1 MNKLYT
7 VTSAKVKPN
16 ATQIAMRRAN
26 ETGKNGQKL
35 AMSPKIK
42 DDIESLVSSDLL
54 ILSGDKRANGSLKNL
69 VDKRGREYECA
80 VALVQASTVLDT
92 AYSAKK
98 ARTHRKLISDAF
110 VAALPDIIEFGLNIG
125 FQTPTF
131 PNLLGF
137 GFEQNDEFQTAV
149 WEMFLQDKVFHE
161 FFYAGY
167 AKTDWTLGGKGERKR
182 RKRAFDLFLDGIN
195 YHIHALSI
203 NHKPLAAGETSKLED
218 RLTRL
223 KAKKT
228 DLKKSE
234 SHIIQFYK
242 IEKRLIRNSLKV
254 VKAWTH
260 CLKTVY
266 KKMVGKPLRIK
277 TKSGLARFTFQNVSV
292 DEIKNYDAGES
303 KSGIFF
309 EIAKTASYTAK
320 GLDFKELTP
329 ELLHDAEKTFR
340 NKRIIN
346 PFGAFRQA
354 AQRRVELPISFVV
367 RSRWMLLNYLVNQ
380 PTQQPAKPQ
389 LETDNTLFDNVLSK
403 EKETLKKYGIRLC
416 SQGLRNTW
424 LNYLKVNAPLIIERR
439 RNDLLGRFPHA
450 VFTDLNNQTY
460 YGWRAEKLIKQRE
473 KESKAD
479 YKAHTDKYRQFEMY
493 RLAVYDADEFK
504 RADDYYHF
512 VNDIRRQR
520 ERKKYLK
527 RVFRGVAF
535 QKVDERYVPQTT

>member
-1 MNKLYT
+1 MSKLYT
-7 VTSAKVKPN
+7 VSSAKVKPN

-35 AMSPKIK
+35 AMSPKINE
-42 DDIESLVSSDLL
+42 DIESLVSSDML
-54 ILSGDKRANGSLKNL
+54 ILSADKRANGSLKNL
-69 VDKRGREYECA
+69 VDKKAREYECA
-80 VALVQASTVLDT
+80 VALVQASTVLDAT
-92 AYSAKK
+92 YSAKK
-98 ARTHRKLISDAF
+98 ARTHRKTISDAF
-110 VAALPDIIEFGLNIG
+110 GAALNDVIEFGLNIG

-131 PNLLGF
+131 PNLLGV
-137 GFEQNDEFQTAV
+137 GFQQNDEFQTAV

-167 AKTDWTLGGKGERKR
+167 AKTDWTLGGKTER
-182 RKRAFDLFLDGIN
+182 RKTGRAFDLYLDGIN
-195 YHIHALSI
+195 YHSHVLSI
-203 NHKPLAAGETSKLED
+203 NHKPLAAGETSALEN
-218 RLTRL
+218 RLAYMKRYPNS
-223 KAKKT
+223 KKHT
-228 DLKKSE
+228 ADD
-234 SHIIQFYK
+234 
-242 IEKRLIRNSLKV
+242 KRAIRNSLKV

-354 AQRRVELPISFVV
+354 AQRKPKTDAPS
-367 RSRWMLLNYLVNQ
+367 LVNQ
-380 PTQQPAKPQ
+380 PTQQLTNAQ
-389 LETDNTLFDNVLSK
+389 LETDNTLFDNVLSG
-403 EKETLKKYGIRLC
+403 EKETLKNYGIRLC
-416 SQGLRNTW
+416 SQGLRDTW

-450 VFTDLNNQTY
+450 VFTDLNNKTY

-473 KESKAD
+473 KESLLDYDAHAD
-479 YKAHTDKYRQFEMY
+479 TFRQFESY
-493 RLAVYDADEFK
+493 QLTYDADEFK

-512 VNDIRRQR
+512 VNDIRRSR

-527 RVFRGVAF
+527 RVFRGVAYS
-535 QKVDERYVPQTT
+535 DERYAPQTI

>member
-1 MNKLYT
+1 MYRLNDNAENGKQK
-7 VTSAKVKPN
+7 SKAKAKPT

-26 ETGKNGQKL
+26 ETETNGQKL

-42 DDIESLVSSDLL
+42 SDIESLVVSDML

-80 VALVQASTVLDT
+80 VALVQASTILDT
-92 AYSAKK
+92 TYTAKK
-98 ARTHRKLISDAF
+98 ARTHRKTISDAF
-110 VAALPDIIEFGLNIG
+110 GAALNDVIEFNLNIG

-131 PNLLGF
+131 PNLLGV

-149 WEMFLQDKVFHE
+149 WEMFLQEKVFHE

-167 AKTDWTLGGKGERKR
+167 AKTDWTLGNRAER
-182 RKRAFDLFLDGIN
+182 RKTGRAFDLNLDGIN
-195 YHIHALSI
+195 YHLHALSI
-203 NHKPLAAGETSKLED
+203 NHKPLAAGETGALENRLAYMKKYPNSKKHTAD
-218 RLTRL
+218 DIC
-223 KAKKT
+223 A
-228 DLKKSE
+228 
-234 SHIIQFYK
+234 
-242 IEKRLIRNSLKV
+242 IRNSLKV
-254 VKAWTH
+254 VKAWTK

-266 KKMVGKPLRIK
+266 RKMFGKSLRIK

-292 DEIKNYDAGES
+292 DEIKNYKAGES

-320 GLDFKELTP
+320 GLAFRELTP

-340 NKRIIN
+340 NKRVIN

-354 AQRRVELPISFVV
+354 VQRKPKAVALS
-367 RSRWMLLNYLVNQ
+367 LVNQ
-380 PTQQPAKPQ
+380 PTQQPTKAQP
-389 LETDNTLFDNVLSK
+389 ETNNTLFDNVLSG
-403 EKETLKKYGIRLC
+403 EKETLKNYGIRLC

-450 VFTDLNNQTY
+450 VFTDLTDATY

-479 YKAHTDKYRQFEMY
+479 YDAHADTFRQFEMY
-493 RLAVYDADEFK
+493 RLGHYDADEFK
-504 RADDYYHF
+504 AKDDYYHF
-512 VNDIRRQR
+512 VNDIRRRR

-527 RVFRGVAF
+527 RVFRGWQNA
-535 QKVDERYVPQTT
+535 

>member
-1 MNKLYT
+1 MYRLND
-7 VTSAKVKPN
+7 SAKNGKQKKVKPN
-16 ATQIAMRRAN
+16 ATEIAMRRAT
-26 ETGKNGQKL
+26 ETRENGQKL

-54 ILSGDKRANGSLKNL
+54 ILSGDKRANGSLKNQ

-98 ARTHRKLISDAF
+98 ARTHRKMISDAF
-110 VAALPDIIEFGLNIG
+110 VAALPDIIEFNLNVG

-131 PNLLGF
+131 PNLLGV
-137 GFEQNDEFQTAV
+137 GFQQNDEFQTAV

-167 AKTDWTLGGKGERKR
+167 AKTDWTLGNRGERRR
-182 RKRAFDLFLDGIN
+182 RKRAFNLFLDGIN
-195 YHIHALSI
+195 YHSHALSI
-203 NHKPLAAGETSKLED
+203 NYKPLAEGETSKLED

-234 SHIIQFYK
+234 SHITQFYK
-242 IEKRLIRNSLKV
+242 IEKRLIRNSLRV
-254 VKAWTH
+254 VKAWTK

-266 KKMVGKPLRIK
+266 RKMFGKSLRIK

-292 DEIKNYDAGES
+292 DEIKNYKAGES
-303 KSGIFF
+303 TSGIFF

-346 PFGAFRQA
+346 PFGAFRKAVQRKPKPD
-354 AQRRVELPISFVV
+354 AQT
-367 RSRWMLLNYLVNQ
+367 LVNQ
-380 PTQQPAKPQ
+380 PTQQPTKTQ
-389 LETDNTLFDNVLSK
+389 TETDNTLFDNCLSK
-403 EKETLKKYGIRLC
+403 EKETLKNYGIRLC
-416 SQGLRNTW
+416 EQGLRDTW
-424 LNYLKVNAPLIIERR
+424 LNYLKVNAPLIIEQR
-439 RNDLLGRFPHA
+439 RNNLLGRFPHA
-450 VFTDLNNQTY
+450 VFTDLNNKTY
-460 YGWRAEKLIKQRE
+460 YGWRAEKLIKQSE
-473 KESKAD
+473 KESKVDYDASAD
-479 YKAHTDKYRQFEMY
+479 SFRQFEMY
-493 RLAVYDADEFK
+493 RVGVYDADEFK
-504 RADDYYHF
+504 AKDDYYHF
-512 VNDIRRQR
+512 VNDIRRSR

-535 QKVDERYVPQTT
+535 PKERYVPQAI

>member
-1 MNKLYT
+1 MSKLYT
-7 VTSAKVKPN
+7 ISGERVKPN
-16 ATQIAMRRAN
+16 ATQIAIRRAN

-35 AMSPKIK
+35 AMSSKIK
-42 DDIESLVSSDLL
+42 DDIESLVSSDML

-69 VDKRGREYECA
+69 VDKKGREYECA
-80 VALVQASTVLDT
+80 VALVQASTVLDAT
-92 AYSAKK
+92 YSAKK

-110 VAALPDIIEFGLNIG
+110 GVALPDIIEFGLNVG
-125 FQTPTF
+125 FQTPTY

-137 GFEQNDEFQTAV
+137 GFGQNDEYQTAV
-149 WEMFLQDKVFHE
+149 WEMFLQEDVFHE

-167 AKTDWTLGGKGERKR
+167 AKTDWTLGNRAERKR

-195 YHIHALSI
+195 YHSHVLSI

-228 DLKKSE
+228 DKKCAE
-234 SHIIQFYK
+234 SHITQFYR
-242 IEKRLIRNSLKV
+242 IEKRLIRNCLRI
-254 VKAWTH
+254 VKAWTK

-266 KKMVGKPLRIK
+266 KKMFGKSLRIK

-292 DEIKNYDAGES
+292 DEIKNYKAGES
-303 KSGIFF
+303 MSGIFF

-346 PFGAFRQA
+346 PFGAFRQSV
-354 AQRRVELPISFVV
+354 QRQPKTDAPS
-367 RSRWMLLNYLVNQ
+367 LVNQ
-380 PTQQPAKPQ
+380 PTQQLTNAQ
-389 LETDNTLFDNVLSK
+389 HETDNTLFDNCLSG
-403 EKETLKKYGIRLC
+403 EKERLKKYGIRLC
-416 SQGLRNTW
+416 SQGLRDTW
-424 LNYLKVNAPLIIERR
+424 LNYLKINAPLIIEQR

-450 VFTDLNNQTY
+450 VFTDLTNKTY

-473 KESKAD
+473 KESKID
-479 YKAHTDKYRQFEMY
+479 YDVSTDTFRQFESY
-493 RLAVYDADEFK
+493 QLAYDADEFK
-504 RADDYYHF
+504 RADDYFHF
-512 VNDIRRQR
+512 VKDIRRQR

-527 RVFRGVAF
+527 RVFRGWQNVE
-535 QKVDERYVPQTT
+535 ERNVPQTI